1 MHEAWVL
8 FASHVHWM
16 GWNLILAFV
25 PLAIGASLFRT
36 TNRRTVG
43 WWLGLALFVAF
54 LPNAPYVMSDLVH
67 LPADVRAASSMKVV
81 LLGLLPLYACYILAG
96 LQAYVLSLGLLRR
109 YMRAT
114 GSRRFL
120 VAVDV
125 GAAFCTAV
133 GVFLGRVDRVN
144 SMGSSASSGK
154 DVVGLALAA
163 QALATHLGHGLGD
176 SDCSNG
182 GLDCRSVRCSS
193 RQVAGNSAVC
203 KPVVRP
209 SYQARRRRGGL
220 LVARPRFTRLNL
232 SQ

>member
-1 MHEAWVL
+1 MHEAWLL

-25 PLAIGASLFRT
+25 PLAIGAGLFRAGA
-36 TNRRTVG
+36 RRTVG
-43 WWLGLALFVAF
+43 WWLGFALFVAF

-109 YMRAT
+109 YMRTT
-114 GSRRFL
+114 GRRGFL

-125 GAAFCTAV
+125 VAAFCTAV

-144 SMGSSASSGK
+144 SSGSSAPSRK
-154 DVVGLALAA
+154 DVVGVAFATRALAA
-163 QALATHLGHGLGD
+163 HLGHDLGH
-176 SDCSNG
+176 SDCGNG
-182 GLDCRSVRCSS
+182 GVDCRSLRSSS
-193 RQVAGNSAVC
+193 RAAARFPAVHKPLSGAPTGSQVATSGPMSG
-203 KPVVRP
+203 R
-209 SYQARRRRGGL
+209 
-220 LVARPRFTRLNL
+220 
-232 SQ
+232 

>member
-25 PLAIGASLFRT
+25 PLAIGASLFRAG
-36 TNRRTVG
+36 NRRTVG
-43 WWLGLALFVAF
+43 WWLGFALFVAF

-67 LPADVRAASSMKVV
+67 LPADARAASSMKVV

-109 YMRAT
+109 YMRTT

-120 VAVDV
+120 VVVDV
-125 GAAFCTAV
+125 VAAFCTAV

-144 SMGSSASSGK
+144 SWEPSASSGE
-154 DVVGLALAA
+154 DVVGIALATEALAA
-163 QALATHLGHGLGD
+163 HLGHDLGD
-176 SDCSNG
+176 SDCGNG
-182 GLDCRSVRCSS
+182 GLDCRSLRSSS
-193 RQVAGNSAVC
+193 R
-203 KPVVRP
+203 
-209 SYQARRRRGGL
+209 
-220 LVARPRFTRLNL
+220 
-232 SQ
+232 

>member
-36 TNRRTVG
+36 TRRRTVG
-43 WWLGLALFVAF
+43 WWVGLALFVAF

-81 LLGLLPLYACYILAG
+81 LLGLLPLYACYMLAG
-96 LQAYVLSLGLLRR
+96 LQAYALSLGLLRR
-109 YMRAT
+109 YMRT
-114 GSRRFL
+114 SGSGRFL

-144 SMGSSASSGK
+144 SWDPLLHPARMWSALLSLPRHLPLILVTASVILIAAMVVWIVDLFAVRVGSW
-154 DVVGLALAA
+154 
-163 QALATHLGHGLGD
+163 
-176 SDCSNG
+176 
-182 GLDCRSVRCSS
+182 
-193 RQVAGNSAVC
+193 
-203 KPVVRP
+203 
-209 SYQARRRRGGL
+209 
-220 LVARPRFTRLNL
+220 LVTRLSANP
-232 SQ
+232 

>member
-36 TNRRTVG
+36 TRRRTVG
-43 WWLGLALFVAF
+43 WWVGLALFVAF

-81 LLGLLPLYACYILAG
+81 LLGLLPLYACYMLAG

-109 YMRAT
+109 YMRT
-114 GSRRFL
+114 SGSGRFL

-144 SMGSSASSGK
+144 SWDPLLHPARMWSALLSLPRHLPLILVTASVILIAAM
-154 DVVGLALAA
+154 VVWIADLFALRVGRW
-163 QALATHLGHGLGD
+163 L
-176 SDCSNG
+176 
-182 GLDCRSVRCSS
+182 VS
-193 RQVAGNSAVC
+193 R
-203 KPVVRP
+203 
-209 SYQARRRRGGL
+209 
-220 LVARPRFTRLNL
+220 L
-232 SQ
+232 STG